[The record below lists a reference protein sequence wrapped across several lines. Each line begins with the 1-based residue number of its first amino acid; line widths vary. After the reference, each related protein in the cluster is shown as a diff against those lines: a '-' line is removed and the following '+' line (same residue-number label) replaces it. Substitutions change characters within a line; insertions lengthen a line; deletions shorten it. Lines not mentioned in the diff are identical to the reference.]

1 MIPKIIHYCWFGG
14 KPMSRLGEKCLASWK
29 KYCPDYEIVRWDESS
44 YDVSK
49 NVYMKQ
55 AYDAGKWGFVPDYAR
70 LDIIYRCGGIYL
82 DTDVELVRPL
92 DDLLG
97 FRCFVGIEEN
107 DKVALGLG
115 FGAEKGNGLL
125 SDMMKEYEDRSF
137 LRPDGTPD
145 LTPSPVI
152 QSAFFSKN
160 GFTGCADTPV
170 EFRGCTVFPKRF
182 FNPTDMNSGRIDV
195 TPDTFSIHHYAASWE
210 TPVNRFRGKVYQT
223 LYRSFGEGFA
233 EGARRVFGKRTGKK
247 K

>member
-1 MIPKIIHYCWFGG
+1 
-14 KPMSRLGEKCLASWK
+14 MSRLGEKCLASWK
-29 KYCPDYEIVRWDESS
+29 KYCPDYKIVRWDESS